1 MLDTVLK
8 VIALASFILFLS
20 FLPIYVPDLDL
31 IAVIVIVIA
40 MATYDFLIRPAL
52 MRRRRP

>member
-8 VIALASFILFLS
+8 VLALASFVVFLL

-31 IAVIVIVIA
+31 IAVIAIVIA

-52 MRRRRP
+52 LRRPRR